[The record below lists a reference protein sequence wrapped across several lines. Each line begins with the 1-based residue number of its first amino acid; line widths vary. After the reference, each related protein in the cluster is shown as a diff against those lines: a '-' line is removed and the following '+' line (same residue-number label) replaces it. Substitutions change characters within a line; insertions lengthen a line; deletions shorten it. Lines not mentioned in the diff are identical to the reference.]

1 MSISNGLPH
10 WQSTYPS
17 REGNTEVKNT
27 SSSRGTIFIGER
39 GKVDQAVHQLARAN
53 KLSVVAAEK
62 HKPFQRSSLPTANP
76 LVKRVYKRTIKST
89 PSFTAKQKTP
99 PKPNFMSSKEP
110 GLYKGKRIS
119 SLGSQEDKNINNI
132 AKSQFSSFS
141 FKRVWAGLQKIGLAF
156 RAALIMASSPL
167 FSFIKSIKAAVL
179 NFFHRQDLPSD
190 LTKSHSFKI
199 KNDERTLE
207 GEGLPTDLA
216 KFNSFSIKNDERT
229 LKDIS
234 EMIGGKEVD
243 HQLSDL
249 KFDDLSVGVQLP
261 TQFSLDLPRA
271 DNFVIN
277 GRNMYPRT
285 EKTAEE
291 VKNCGEK
298 IYEVLGR
305 EETLVV
311 GRFFHQS
318 CTVGLL
324 HKFIQKM
331 EKFNN
336 TNEKNNRYAYGQ
348 APGGEFN
355 INVHKGIAHF
365 SYKLTYQIMREEDPE
380 TIMAY
385 CGMETRISLPLE
397 ELKNLTRLDL
407 ESSEGKEQEKV
418 KELAP
423 NLQATIACTKFYATL
438 EEAHEA
444 NKIPKKEIKE

>member
-1 MSISNGLPH
+1 MSVSNGLPQ

-17 REGNTEVKNT
+17 REGNKEVKNT
-27 SSSRGTIFIGER
+27 SSSPKAIFIGER
-39 GKVDQAVHQLARAN
+39 GKVDQAVHQLASASRA
-53 KLSVVAAEK
+53 AATEK
-62 HKPFQRSSLPTANP
+62 PKSFQRTSLPTANP
-76 LVKRVYKRTIKST
+76 LVKRIYKRAIKST
-89 PSFTAKQKTP
+89 PSFTTRQEVP
-99 PKPNFMSSKEP
+99 SKPNFMSSKEH

-119 SLGSQEDKNINNI
+119 SLDSQENKNIDNF
-132 AKSQFSSFS
+132 AKSQFNSFS
-141 FKRVWAGLQKIGLAF
+141 FKGIWSGLQKVGLAF
-156 RAALIMASSPL
+156 KAALITASSPL

-179 NFFHRQDLPSD
+179 NFFHRQGLPS
-190 LTKSHSFKI
+190 
-199 KNDERTLE
+199 
-207 GEGLPTDLA
+207 DLA
-216 KFNSFSIKNDERT
+216 KFNSFKIKNDERT

-234 EMIGGKEVD
+234 EMIVGRGVD

-277 GRNMYPRT
+277 GKNMFPRT

-291 VKNCGEK
+291 VKNCAEK

-324 HKFIQKM
+324 HKFIQGM
-331 EKFNN
+331 EEFNN

-348 APGGEFN
+348 APGGELN
-355 INVHKGIAHF
+355 IEVQKGIAHF

-380 TIMAY
+380 TVMAY

-397 ELKNLTRLDL
+397 ELNNLTHLDL
-407 ESSEGKEQEKV
+407 ESLEGQEQEKV

-423 NLQATIACTKFYATL
+423 NLQAVVACTKFYATL
-438 EEAHEA
+438 EEAHET
-444 NKIPKKEIKE
+444 NGISKKEK